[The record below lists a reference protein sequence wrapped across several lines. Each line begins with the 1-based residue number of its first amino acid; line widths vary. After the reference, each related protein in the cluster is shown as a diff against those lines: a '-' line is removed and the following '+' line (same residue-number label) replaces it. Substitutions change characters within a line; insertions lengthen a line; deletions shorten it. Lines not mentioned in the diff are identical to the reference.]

1 MTLNLAALKRPEH
14 LWLLAAGLLLL
25 LLLALMGLK
34 VLSVHR
40 NASRLLADVQPR
52 HARIAG
58 LLQSTDLLAQS
69 TKALQANLTDYVYPI
84 EGDPG
89 QIGNQAL
96 QQVRD
101 LATAQGLRVTS
112 SQVAAPREDR
122 GFDRIGLTLRI
133 EGDWPQ
139 LLVLMRELAR
149 QRPAIY
155 TDTVQFGTQGNFSQ
169 GRPSATVVTV
179 QFALYVLKE
188 RKP

>member
-1 MTLNLAALKRPEH
+1 MNLNLASMRRPEH
-14 LWLLAAGLLLL
+14 LWLLAAALV
-25 LLLALMGLK
+25 LLLALALMGFK

-40 NASRLLADVQPR
+40 NASRLLADIQPR
-52 HARIAG
+52 YARVAG
-58 LLQSTDLLAQS
+58 LLQSTELIGKS
-69 TKALQANLTDYVYPI
+69 TQALQANLTEYVYPA

-101 LATAQGLRVTS
+101 IANARGLRVTS

-122 GFDRIGLTLRI
+122 GFDRIGLSLRV

-139 LLVLMRELAR
+139 MLTLMRELAR

-155 TDTVQFGTQGNFSQ
+155 SDIVQISSQGNFSQ
-169 GRPSATVVTV
+169 TRGVTV
-179 QFALYVLKE
+179 ISTQFDLYVLKE